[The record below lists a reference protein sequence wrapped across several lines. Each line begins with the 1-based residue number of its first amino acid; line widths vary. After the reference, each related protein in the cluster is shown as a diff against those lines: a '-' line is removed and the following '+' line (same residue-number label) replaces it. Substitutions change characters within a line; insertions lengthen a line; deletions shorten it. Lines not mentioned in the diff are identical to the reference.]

1 MTDTKSPTIP
11 KRFQRVYSND
21 YKKHYDCYGVFHDR
35 KLVVEK
41 TNRGFNS
48 KELLINNLLSE
59 PKKLG
64 RTFIHFASG
73 ITKLEERYNN
83 IPFDTFFLIDYL
95 HEDFKCIITENHKR
109 IYCLPCDLITGLC
122 VLNAAGIKA
131 DAICSSNDGLELG
144 FGFYSC
150 LSSMCLSVAEP
161 LFKDELLVF
170 ASKSYQKSHGSYQVV
185 KNFLSLPFSKKKTI
199 VSKDDLISNN
209 IDFDFSLLTTYHH
222 VKAPIEVY
230 RFNTKVFSNDK
241 VFKYKGLNIHL
252 IKANIFNY
260 YNELDMLMLIFRNA
274 FQYKHFKFNFNKVV
288 EARGS
293 YRYKGKEYDLNNANN
308 LLDFTQK
315 LNIKS
320 IGFTPQNNKSKNW
333 VELIEALSTSST
345 ISDLYF
351 FHIHNNDF
359 NQLYRLLELNRN

>member
-1 MTDTKSPTIP
+1 MIDTKSPKFP

-21 YKKHYDCYGVFHDR
+21 YKKHYDCFGVYHDR

-48 KELLINNLLSE
+48 KELLIEKLLSE
-59 PKKLG
+59 QNNFG
-64 RTFIHFASG
+64 RTFIYFASG
-73 ITKLEERYNN
+73 ITQLEERYSN

-95 HEDFKCIITENHKR
+95 FEDYECVITENNKR
-109 IYCLPCDLITGLC
+109 IYCLPCDLITGIC

-131 DAICSSNDGLELG
+131 DAICSNNDGLELG

-150 LSSMCLSVAEP
+150 MSSMCLSIAEP

-185 KNFLSLPFSKKKTI
+185 KNFLSLPFSEKKSIK
-199 VSKDDLISNN
+199 SKDDLISNN

-230 RFNTKVFSNDK
+230 RFNTKVSFDDQ
-241 VFKYKGLNIHL
+241 VFIYRGINIHL
-252 IKANIFNY
+252 IRGNIFNY
-260 YNELDMLMLIFRNA
+260 YNELDMLMLIFRNV

-288 EARGS
+288 EARGI
-293 YRYKGKEYDLNNANN
+293 YRYNGKKYDLNNANN
-308 LLDFTQK
+308 LLDFTEK

-320 IGFTPQNNKSKNW
+320 IGLTPQNNNSKNW
-333 VELIEALSTSST
+333 LELVETLSNSST
-345 ISDLYF
+345 ISDLFF
-351 FHIHNNDF
+351 FHVDKDDF
-359 NQLYRLLELNRN
+359 KQLYKLFDENRN